1 LNEVNVGSGS
11 FLNDG
16 GDVFSEELNNLKGF
30 LMFLKGLDEHEVGI
44 TSLFSK
50 SFSLLVDVV
59 SSVVD
64 PSKVLSGDLDLVLDV
79 LSVSG
84 GFVTNLLVRVSD
96 ESEILDKLSVLSFDG
111 GVLLVSEGLSINV
124 SLLKVSEETE
134 GGVDGIDGL
143 GLHVEEGGQLV
154 LELVGV
160 GHGRG
165 GTEGEYD

>member
-1 LNEVNVGSGS
+1 V
-11 FLNDG
+11 
-16 GDVFSEELNNLKGF
+16 
-30 LMFLKGLDEHEVGI
+30 FLKGLDEHEVSV

-84 GFVTNLLVRVSD
+84 GFVTNLLVRVGD
-96 ESEILDKLSVLSFDG
+96 EGKVLDELSVLSFDG

-134 GGVDGIDGL
+134 GRIDGIDSL

>member
-1 LNEVNVGSGS
+1 LV
-11 FLNDG
+11 
-16 GDVFSEELNNLKGF
+16 
-30 LMFLKGLDEHEVGI
+30 FLKGLDEHEVSV

-84 GFVTNLLVRVSD
+84 GFVTNLLVRVGD
-96 ESEILDKLSVLSFDG
+96 EGKVLDELSVLSFDG

-134 GGVDGIDGL
+134 GRIDGIDSL

>member
-1 LNEVNVGSGS
+1 V
-11 FLNDG
+11 
-16 GDVFSEELNNLKGF
+16 
-30 LMFLKGLDEHEVGI
+30 FLKGLDEHEVSV

-84 GFVTNLLVRVSD
+84 GFVTNLLVRVGD
-96 ESEILDKLSVLSFDG
+96 EGKVLDELSVLSFDG

-134 GGVDGIDGL
+134 G
-143 GLHVEEGGQLV
+143 
-154 LELVGV
+154 
-160 GHGRG
+160 
-165 GTEGEYD
+165 